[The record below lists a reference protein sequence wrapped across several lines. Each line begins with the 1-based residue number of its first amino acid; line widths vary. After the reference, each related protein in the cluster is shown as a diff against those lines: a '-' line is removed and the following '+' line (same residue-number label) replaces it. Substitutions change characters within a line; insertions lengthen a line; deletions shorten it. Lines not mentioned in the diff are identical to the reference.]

1 MSIGQFALQSAIY
14 STLNSDSNLTSTLG
28 AGVFDDVTEGTDTPF
43 VTIGEDTASEYD
55 TKDLDGAET
64 TINIDVWS
72 EYKGSKECKQIMDRI
87 HDLLHDSNISVT
99 GFNLVNLRF
108 EFSDI
113 IRDPD
118 GVTRHGVMRFRA
130 VILGTS

>member
-14 STLNSDSNLTSTLG
+14 STLNSDNNLTSTLG
-28 AGVFDDVTEGTDTPF
+28 ASVFDDVTEGTDTPF

-55 TKDLDGAET
+55 TKDLDGTET

-87 HDLLHDSNISVT
+87 HDLLHDSSISVT

-113 IRDPD
+113 ISP
-118 GVTRHGVMRFRA
+118 
-130 VILGTS
+130 L

>member
-14 STLNSDSNLTSTLG
+14 STLNGDSNLTSTLG
-28 AGVFDDVTEGTDTPF
+28 AGIFNDVTEGTNTPF
-43 VTIGEDTASEYD
+43 VTIGDDTASEYD
-55 TKDLDGAET
+55 TKDLDGTET